1 MIAQDVGECDT
12 IMAICVIR
20 REECTSCASCW
31 DLCPEFFEMNPDDS
45 LSEVVPQYRRN
56 DNLSEGDVPE
66 ELKECVQDA
75 ADSCP
80 VQIISV
86 EE

>member
-1 MIAQDVGECDT
+1 
-12 IMAICVIR
+12 MAICVIR

-45 LSEVVPQYRRN
+45 FSQVVSQYRRKN
-56 DNLSEGDVPE
+56 NIAEGDVSE
-66 ELKECVQDA
+66 DIRECVQDA
-75 ADSCP
+75 ADACP
-80 VQIISV
+80 VQIISI

>member
-1 MIAQDVGECDT
+1 
-12 IMAICVIR
+12 MAICVIR
-20 REECTSCASCW
+20 REDCTSCASCW

-45 LSEVVPQYRRN
+45 LSQIVPQYRRKE
-56 DNLSEGDVPE
+56 NLAEGDIPE
-66 ELKECVQDA
+66 DLMDCVRDA

-80 VQIISV
+80 VQIISI